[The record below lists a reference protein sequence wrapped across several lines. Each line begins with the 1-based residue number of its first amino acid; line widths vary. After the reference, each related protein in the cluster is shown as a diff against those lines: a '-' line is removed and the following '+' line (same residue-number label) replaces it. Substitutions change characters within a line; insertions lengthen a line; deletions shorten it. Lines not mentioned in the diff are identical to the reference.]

1 MYTINVK
8 DIPNKFSCIYKIN
21 YPNGKIYIGQTCN
34 LKRRI
39 NEHNNFSKA
48 AQPCDLAIKKYGK
61 IIEVEILEEINDLSI
76 INEKEIYWI
85 NKFCSNNRNI
95 GYNLTIGG
103 NSLKGEDAPI
113 SKFTNSEV
121 LLIRKSRYEGKKKI
135 NIYNKYFS
143 DRSFGTFES
152 IWLGRG
158 YDQIGVEYFIPTN
171 SISKQIY
178 SSIANSGENN
188 NKAKLTKNDVI
199 LIRERFDSGET
210 YSEIHKDYSF
220 VKLITIKRVCNR
232 ETWKNI

>member
-1 MYTINVK
+1 M
-8 DIPNKFSCIYKIN
+8 
-21 YPNGKIYIGQTCN
+21 GKLQ
-34 LKRRI
+34 KQ
-39 NEHNNFSKA
+39 K
-48 AQPCDLAIKKYGK
+48 
-61 IIEVEILEEINDLSI
+61 
-76 INEKEIYWI
+76 
-85 NKFCSNNRNI
+85 
-95 GYNLTIGG
+95 
-103 NSLKGEDAPI
+103 
-113 SKFTNSEV
+113 
-121 LLIRKSRYEGKKKI
+121 YEGKKKI

-158 YDQIGVEYFIPTN
+158 YDQIGVEYLIPTN